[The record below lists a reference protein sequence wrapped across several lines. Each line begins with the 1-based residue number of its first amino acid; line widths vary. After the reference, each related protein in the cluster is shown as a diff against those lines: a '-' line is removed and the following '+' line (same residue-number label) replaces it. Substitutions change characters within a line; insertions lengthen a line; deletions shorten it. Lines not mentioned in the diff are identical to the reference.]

1 MTPARAASVPITAR
15 TAATSSGRSAP
26 AISVAATA
34 TAASIRNCSPSV
46 ATDDQIKMVEL
57 KVSQGAKPGH
67 GGVLPAAK
75 VSEEI
80 SKIRGVPMGEDCISP
95 AYHRAFSTPLEMM
108 AFIGEMRRLSGG
120 KPAGFKLCIGHPWE
134 FLAICKA
141 MLQTGIYPDFIV
153 VDGNEGG
160 TGAAPL
166 EFMDHLGM
174 PMREGVNFVHNA
186 LIGINARDR
195 IRDRRRRQDRDRLR
209 HGARDGDR
217 RRLVQFGARLHVRAG
232 LHPVAELPYRSL
244 PDRGDHAG
252 PVARPRAGGAA
263 QDRAGLQLSSRHLAR
278 AGRTACRRRPRTS
291 AAIAADPFF
300 AAKLHHRGA

>member
-1 MTPARAASVPITAR
+1 
-15 TAATSSGRSAP
+15 
-26 AISVAATA
+26 
-34 TAASIRNCSPSV
+34 
-46 ATDDQIKMVEL
+46 
-57 KVSQGAKPGH
+57 
-67 GGVLPAAK
+67 
-75 VSEEI
+75 
-80 SKIRGVPMGEDCISP
+80 MGEDCISP
-95 AYHRAFSTPLEMM
+95 AYHKAFSTPLEMM

-120 KPAGFKLCIGHPWE
+120 KPAGFKLCIGHNWE

-195 IRDRRRRQDRDRLR
+195 IRIGAVRKNRDRLR
-209 HGARDGDR
+209 YGARHGDR
-217 RRLVQFGARLHVRAG
+217 RRLVQFGARLHVLAR

-244 PDRGDHAG
+244 PDRRDHAG
-252 PVARPRAGGAA
+252 
-263 QDRAGLQLSSRHLAR
+263 SAR
-278 AGRTACRRRPRTS
+278 AIARWWCRTRSSGSTIIITPRCM
-291 AAIAADPFF
+291 
-300 AAKLHHRGA
+300 R